1 MNFKKTLT
9 LLSFSLLFGISTNT
23 FANSNKESDNKSNI
37 KNSSVK
43 IGKASWYGPG
53 FHGRKTANG
62 ERFNMNS
69 LTAAHKSLP
78 FGTKLKVT
86 CTTTGKS
93 VIVRVNDRGPFK
105 PGRSLDL
112 SKGAAQQLGMV
123 SRGITKV
130 KYEILN

>member
-1 MNFKKTLT
+1 MNFKQTLTMVTLT
-9 LLSFSLLFGISTNT
+9 LGLGFTTNT
-23 FANSNKESDNKSNI
+23 FASETNSNI
-37 KNSSVK
+37 TSSKTVQ
-43 IGKASWYGPG
+43 ASWYGPG

-86 CTTTGKS
+86 CTSTGKS

-112 SKGAAQQLGMV
+112 SKGAAEQLGMIG
-123 SRGITKV
+123 RGITKV

>member
-1 MNFKKTLT
+1 MNFKQTLT
-9 LLSFSLLFGISTNT
+9 MVALTLGLGFTTNT
-23 FANSNKESDNKSNI
+23 FASETNSNI
-37 KNSSVK
+37 TSSKTVQ
-43 IGKASWYGPG
+43 ASWYGPG

-86 CTTTGKS
+86 CTSTGKS

-112 SKGAAQQLGMV
+112 SKGAAEQLGMIG
-123 SRGITKV
+123 RGITKV

>member
-1 MNFKKTLT
+1 MVALT
-9 LLSFSLLFGISTNT
+9 LGLGFTTNT
-23 FANSNKESDNKSNI
+23 FASETNSNI
-37 KNSSVK
+37 TSSKTVQ
-43 IGKASWYGPG
+43 ASWYGPG

-86 CTTTGKS
+86 CTSTGKS

-112 SKGAAQQLGMV
+112 SKGAAEQLGMIG
-123 SRGITKV
+123 RGITKV

>member
-9 LLSFSLLFGISTNT
+9 LLSFSIALGLSTNVLADT
-23 FANSNKESDNKSNI
+23 QVEQSNKSSIN
-37 KNSSVK
+37 NSKTVQ
-43 IGKASWYGPG
+43 ASWYGPG

-86 CTTTGKS
+86 CAMTGKS
-93 VIVRVNDRGPFK
+93 VVVRVNDRGPFK

-112 SKGAAQQLGMV
+112 SKGAAEQLGMIG
-123 SRGITKV
+123 RGITKV

>member
-1 MNFKKTLT
+1 MNFKQTLTMVTLT
-9 LLSFSLLFGISTNT
+9 LGLGFTTNT
-23 FANSNKESDNKSNI
+23 FAGTSSNSNI
-37 KNSSVK
+37 TSSKTVQ
-43 IGKASWYGPG
+43 ASWYGPG

-112 SKGAAQQLGMV
+112 SKGAAEQLGMIG
-123 SRGITKV
+123 RGITKV

>member
-1 MNFKKTLT
+1 MNFKQTLTIVTLT
-9 LLSFSLLFGISTNT
+9 LGMGFSTTT
-23 FANSNKESDNKSNI
+23 FAGKVTNSNI
-37 KNSSVK
+37 TSSKTVQ
-43 IGKASWYGPG
+43 ASWYGPG

-62 ERFNMNS
+62 ERFNMHS

-86 CTTTGKS
+86 CSQTGKS
-93 VIVRVNDRGPFK
+93 VVVRVNDRGPFK

-112 SKGAAQQLGMV
+112 SKEAAEQLGMV
-123 SRGITKV
+123 GRGITKV